1 MKLFREAYDHS
12 DSLLQT
18 VHTLSKGKDTEFVI
32 KKGGVVKTEGLKL
45 PDAKVTRNWLC
56 GI

>member
-18 VHTLSKGKDTEFVI
+18 VHTLSKGKETEFVI

-45 PDAKVTRNWLC
+45 PDAKVTRN
-56 GI
+56 